1 MFLRKSLGGIA
12 AGLAVAALM
21 VGSALAQDTRPTLRI
36 AVQSNPPTAEVID
49 AESNVGYRAN
59 YSLHDTLLQFD
70 YAGDMSLQP
79 HLATS
84 WEWIEPTV
92 LEVKLR
98 EGVIFHDGRE
108 MTSEDV
114 VFSFGPERLTGE
126 EAPGKPMVRRYWVSL
141 GSVEA
146 VDKYTVRFHTTY
158 EDPIFEQRLT
168 AWTSQIISKAAYLE
182 AESYD
187 AWRIKPV
194 GAGPYK
200 VDHITPN
207 DETVFVAHDQY
218 WGGAPNA
225 AKVVFTVVPEVSS
238 RVAGLLAGDYDI
250 ATDLPPDQL
259 EAVEGGEGVSVVGGP
274 VNNNRIIWLDKH
286 NPVLADARVRQAISL
301 AIDRQLIV
309 DAIWGGRTK
318 VPNGLQY
325 DFFADMYLKDFPAYE
340 YNPEKAKALLA
351 EAGYDGTEIEFRSNN
366 NYYTAEVATSQAL
379 VAMWQAVGLN
389 VRLNVGEKGMSV
401 PEGRAFGNWSNSAL
415 LPDPLFSLWS
425 QHGPASAQAA
435 NNVWSND
442 EFYALGE
449 KLERSTKL
457 EDRRD
462 AFRAM
467 LQINE
472 WTDPGVLSLHQNAVF
487 YGISDKVGWSPY
499 VFLYMDLSANRLK
512 FN

>member
-1 MFLRKSLGGIA
+1 MTILKSLGGLA
-12 AGLAVAALM
+12 AGVAVVALM
-21 VGSALAQDTRPTLRI
+21 AGATLAQDRPTLRI

-49 AESNVGYRAN
+49 AESNVGYRSN
-59 YSLHDTLLQFD
+59 YSIHDTLIQFN

-84 WEWIEPTV
+84 WEWIDPTT

-141 GSVEA
+141 EGVEA
-146 VDKYTVRFHTTY
+146 VDKYTVRFTTTY
-158 EDPIFEQRLT
+158 EDPIFLQRLT
-168 AWTSQIISKAAYLE
+168 AWTSQIISKQAYLE

-194 GAGPYK
+194 GAGPFK

-218 WGGAPNA
+218 WGGKPNA
-225 AKVVFTVVPEVSS
+225 EKVIFTVVPEVSS

-259 EAVEGGEGVSVVGGP
+259 DAVEAGDGVSVVGGP
-274 VNNNRIIWLDKH
+274 VNNNRIIFFDKT
-286 NPVLADARVRQAISL
+286 NPVLENPLVRQAISV

-309 DAIWGGRTK
+309 DTIWGGRTQ

-325 DFFADMYLKDFPAYE
+325 DFFGDMYLEDFPAYE
-340 YNPEKAKALLA
+340 YNPEKAKQLLA
-351 EAGYDGTEIEFRSNN
+351 EAGYDGTEISFRSNN
-366 NYYTAEVATSQAL
+366 NYYTAELATSQAL

-389 VRLNVGEKGMSV
+389 VVLEVGVDNFTRED
-401 PEGRAFGNWSNSAL
+401 GRAFGNWSNSAL

-425 QHGPASAQAA
+425 QHGPASVQASLGI
-435 NNVWSND
+435 WSND

-449 KLERSTKL
+449 KLERSTAL

-467 LQINE
+467 LDINE
-472 WTDPGVLSLHQNAVF
+472 WTDPGVLTLHQNAVF
-487 YGISDKVGWSPY
+487 YGISDEVDWNPY
-499 VFLYMDLSANRLK
+499 VFLYMDLGPDRLK

>member
-1 MFLRKSLGGIA
+1 MSLIKKLGGIA
-12 AGLAVAALM
+12 AGVAVAALM
-21 VGSALAQDTRPTLRI
+21 AGSTLAQERPTLRI

-49 AESNVGYRAN
+49 AESNVGYRSN
-59 YSLHDTLLQFD
+59 YSVHDTLIQFD

-84 WEWIEPTV
+84 WEWIDPTT

-126 EAPGKPMVRRYWVSL
+126 NAPGKPMVRRYWVSL
-141 GSVEA
+141 DSVEA
-146 VDKYTVRFHTTY
+146 VDKYTVRFKTTY
-158 EDPIFEQRLT
+158 EDPIFLQRLT
-168 AWTSQIISKAAYLE
+168 AWTSQIISKQAFPE

-187 AWRIKPV
+187 AWRVKPV

-207 DETVFVAHDQY
+207 DETVFIAHDQY
-218 WGGAPNA
+218 WGGKPNA
-225 AKVVFTVVPEVSS
+225 EKVIFTVVPEVSS

-259 EAVEGGEGVSVVGGP
+259 DAVENADGVSVVGGP
-274 VNNNRIIWLDKH
+274 VNNNRIIWFDK
-286 NPVLADARVRQAISL
+286 NNDVLANPLIRQAMSV

-309 DAIWGGRTK
+309 DTIWDGRTT

-325 DFFADMYLKDFPAYE
+325 DFYGDMYLEDFPAYA
-340 YNPEKAKALLA
+340 YDPEKARELLA
-351 EAGYDGTEIEFRSNN
+351 EAGYAGEEISFRSNN
-366 NYYTAEVATSQAL
+366 NYYTAEIPTSQAL

-389 VRLNVGEKGMSV
+389 VTLEVGIDNLTRV
-401 PEGRAFGNWSNSAL
+401 EGRAAGNWSNSAL

-425 QHGPASAQAA
+425 QHGPASVQASQ
-435 NNVWSND
+435 NIWSND

-449 KLERSTKL
+449 KLERSTALK
-457 EDRRD
+457 DRRD

-467 LQINE
+467 LEINE
-472 WTDPGVLSLHQNAVF
+472 WTDPGVVTLHQNAVF
-487 YGISDKVGWSPY
+487 YGISDKVDWEPY
-499 VFLYMDLSANRLK
+499 VFLYMDLSADRLK